1 MSDNIN
7 FLLGYGERLTNNII
21 PVTGGGEKNHPYGF
35 EESIARLSS
44 CAAAVTDEIAHL
56 PHRACPNDEAVAI
69 LTMHPAYLAKSYF
82 PADLLASTGLRSVG
96 SRPSQVKPAKSA
108 NKKTTIGPIPT
119 VEIFVAGKR
128 DTFRKF
134 SEDLKKQNFDRI
146 PQDIIKIEDFRT
158 FSKGERIRGMKHEPD
173 EFLSLEI
180 AIHAGNSREF
190 DYVLKGFQDYL
201 TELGISLEY
210 ERRIQTSGLCFFPV
224 YAEYSKV
231 KKIERFSYLRVVR
244 EMPSLRV
251 FTPTFRR
258 AVEYD
263 PIPFHLPDAHPIDKN
278 LRVAIFDGGIKGDLS
293 GLEKWVKRKK
303 GHGVGAAIKAGTD
316 HGLAVTSAFLFG
328 PISHGKPLETPYA
341 AVDHYRV
348 IDELTEGRG
357 DLFDVL
363 PRILNVLERGEHQ
376 FFNLS
381 LGPDISVE
389 DDEVEVWTSSLDE
402 VLSDGSM
409 LATIAVGNS
418 GDLDYDSGL
427 ARIQVPS
434 DCVNGMA
441 IGACDSL
448 NDRFWRRANYSC
460 LGPGRSPG
468 IVKPDVLA
476 FGGSFD
482 EPFFVLNPENPNE
495 AIPVC
500 GTSFAAPSVLRL
512 AAGIRAHFGAQ
523 LSPLAIKALLIN
535 KANMQHHERIE
546 VGWGKIPD
554 NIDQIVKCDD
564 GIVTVVYQ
572 GRLQPSKYIRAQIPT
587 PTDTISGMV
596 KITATLCFASE
607 TDPQD
612 ASNYTR
618 SGIEVYF
625 RPNEKSTSGSS
636 EQAKTCPFFGQ
647 KMYNT
652 ESELRND
659 AHKWETVLHASHNK
673 RGSSLHNPT
682 FDIHYN
688 ARACGG
694 KPIDAKRIPYAL
706 VITLEAT
713 NDENIY
719 NKVVTRFRTQL
730 EPMLPVIEIPLRANM

>member
-1 MSDNIN
+1 MAKNIN
-7 FLLGYGERLTNNII
+7 FLLGYGERLTSDIT
-21 PVTGGGEKNHPYGF
+21 PSTGGGPKNHPYTF

-44 CAAAVTDEIAHL
+44 NVAGASEVIAHL
-56 PHRACPNDEAVAI
+56 PRKACPHDEAVAVMT
-69 LTMHPAYLAKSYF
+69 LHPAYLAKSYF
-82 PADLLASTGLRSVG
+82 PSDLLQSAGLRSVG
-96 SRPSQVKPAKSA
+96 SRPAQIKPAKTTR
-108 NKKTTIGPIPT
+108 KKDTGQTPT

-128 DTFRKF
+128 DSFKIFADNLASQR
-134 SEDLKKQNFDRI
+134 FDRI
-146 PQDIIKIEDFRT
+146 SAEIIKVEDFRP
-158 FSKGERIRGMKHEPD
+158 FNCGERIRGMSQEESEILP
-173 EFLSLEI
+173 LEI
-180 AIHAGNSREF
+180 AIHAGNSRDF

-201 TELGISLEY
+201 ADLDVSLDY
-210 ERRIQTSGLCFFPV
+210 ERRIQTNGLCFFPA

-231 KKIERFSYLRVVR
+231 KKIEKFSYLRVVR
-244 EMPSLRV
+244 EMPRLRV

-258 AVEYD
+258 AAEYD
-263 PIPFHLPDAHPIDKN
+263 PIPCKLPDVPPVDQN
-278 LRVAIFDGGIKGDLS
+278 LRVAIFDGGIKA
-293 GLEKWVKRKK
+293 GLPTLQKWVKRKK
-303 GHGVGAAIKAGTD
+303 GQGVGDAVEVGTN

-328 PISHGKPLETPYA
+328 PISHGMTLGAPYA

-348 IDELTEGRG
+348 IDEYTDGGG

-363 PRILNVLERGEHQ
+363 PRVLNVLEQGEHQ

-381 LGPDISVE
+381 IGPDISVE

-409 LATIAVGNS
+409 LGTIAVGNS

-427 ARIQVPS
+427 SRIQVPS
-434 DCVNGMA
+434 DCVNAMA
-441 IGACDSL
+441 VGACDSL
-448 NDRFWRRANYSC
+448 DSKFWRRANYSC

-468 IVKPDVLA
+468 LVKPDVMA

-482 EPFFVLNPENPNE
+482 EPFFVLDPANTNQ

-512 AAGIRAHFGAQ
+512 AAGIRAHFGGQ

-535 KANMQHHERIE
+535 KSSMQEHDRIQ
-546 VGWGKIPD
+546 VGWGKVPD
-554 NIDQIVKCDD
+554 NIDEIVKCTD
-564 GIVTVVYQ
+564 GTVTVVYQ
-572 GRLQPSKYIRAQIPT
+572 GKLQPSKYIRAQIPM
-587 PTDTISGMV
+587 PSGSINGMV

-618 SGIEVYF
+618 SGIEVFF
-625 RPNEKSTSGSS
+625 RPNENKTSETS
-636 EQAKTCPFFGQ
+636 EQAETGPFFRQ
-647 KMYNT
+647 KNYKT

-659 AHKWETVLHASHNK
+659 AHKWETVLHASQNK
-673 RGSSLHNPT
+673 RGNSLFNPT

-694 KPIDAKRIPYAL
+694 RHDSAKRIPYAL
-706 VITLEAT
+706 VITLEAKK
-713 NDENIY
+713 DAELY
-719 NKVVTRFRTQL
+719 DKVVTRFRTQL
-730 EPMLPVIEIPLRANM
+730 EPLLPVIEIPITAGV